1 MSSIF
6 ADSVARANSVVML
19 RPDTPLTPAQIAR
32 LAGERSVEATR
43 SALLTLE
50 KRGVVKR
57 QRVAGRDAFTPDR
70 DVPVQQVAHAAALID
85 LPWSES
91 LRDAGVRLGRI
102 RSIIVH
108 GSMARGQE
116 TAASDL
122 DVLVIGTVDRND
134 ILAAFRLIEEM
145 IGRSV
150 DPLVISSDELQ
161 QRIDSGDRAIA
172 EIASG
177 GEGAL
182 WVAGER
188 IDAA

>member
-1 MSSIF
+1 VSSLF
-6 ADSVARANSVVML
+6 ADSVARANCVVML

-57 QRVAGRDAFTPDR
+57 SRVAGRDAFAPDR
-70 DVPVQQVAHAAALID
+70 DVPAQQVAHAAALVD
-85 LPWSES
+85 LPWAES
-91 LRDAGVRLGRI
+91 LREAGVRLGRI
-102 RSIIVH
+102 RSIVVH
-108 GSMARGQE
+108 GSMARGHE
-116 TAASDL
+116 TASSDL
-122 DVLVIGTVDRND
+122 DVLVVAAVERSD
-134 ILAAFRLIEEM
+134 IIAAFRPIEDL

-150 DPLVISSDELQ
+150 DPVVISSDELQ
-161 QRIDSGDRAIA
+161 RRIDAGDRAIA